1 MKRFDMEMNT
11 IVPDAL
17 LPHDAIGYYVSG
29 KLRALFPG
37 RGLLQAREGHFAPV
51 EYARAGLCTT
61 TQREDVHAEVIT
73 HWDGPFSGLQRN
85 VINAW
90 YAVEWQG
97 LTIDLLMLQWN
108 GDTSYFLL
116 ADTYEAAER
125 FYLAVCEWHMGL
137 REEVLVFEGA
147 YWRKDERLFKA
158 LAQATFE
165 NLVLDGTLKQEIQD
179 DVQRFFAARELYETY
194 GVPWKRGIL
203 FLGPPG
209 NGKTHA
215 VKAVINAASQSCL
228 YVKSVANTAAIM
240 EVFEQARR
248 SAPCVLVLED
258 LDSLV
263 APSQRSVLLNELDG
277 FAVNAG
283 ILTLAT
289 TNHPE
294 KLDPA
299 LIDRPSRFDRKYH
312 FDLPDHDVRCTY
324 IRRWNETLQPALQIG
339 EKTIADLA
347 AATDGFSFA
356 YLKEL
361 FVSATMRW
369 MAVQTPGAMD
379 EVVQDELILL
389 LCQMPSADS
398 GSGGKLDKSRKH

>member
-1 MKRFDMEMNT
+1 MEMNT
-11 IVPDAL
+11 IIPDAL
-17 LPHDAIGYYVSG
+17 MPSDAVGYYMSG
-29 KLRALFPG
+29 RLRALFPG
-37 RGLLQAREGHFAPV
+37 RALLQAQEGNFAPV
-51 EYARAGLCTT
+51 EYARAGLCGM

-73 HWDGPFSGLQRN
+73 RWDGPILGLRRD

-90 YAVEWQG
+90 YTVEWQG
-97 LTIDLLMLQWN
+97 LAIDLLIVKWDN
-108 GDTSYFLL
+108 DTNYFLL
-116 ADTYEAAER
+116 ADTYESAER
-125 FYLAVCEWHMGL
+125 FYLAVSEWQMGL
-137 REEVLVFEGA
+137 REEVMVFEGT
-147 YWRKDERLFKA
+147 YWRKDEELFKG
-158 LAQATFE
+158 LARATFD

-179 DVQRFFAARELYETY
+179 DVRRFFAARELYEAY

-215 VKAVINAASQSCL
+215 VKAVINAVSQPCL
-228 YVKSVANTAAIM
+228 YVKSVYDAGALLR
-240 EVFEQARR
+240 VFGQARR
-248 SAPCVLVLED
+248 SAPCILVLED
-258 LDSLV
+258 LDTLV
-263 APSQRSVLLNELDG
+263 GKDLRSVLLNELDG

-312 FDLPDHDVRCTY
+312 FQLPDHAVRCTY
-324 IRRWNETLQPALQIG
+324 ILRWNESLQPALRIG
-339 EKTIADLA
+339 ERTIADLVA
-347 AATDGFSFA
+347 KTEGFSFA

-369 MAVQTPGAMD
+369 MAVQEHGAMD
-379 EVVQDELILL
+379 KIARDELVLL

-398 GSGGKLDKSRKH
+398 GNGGKRGKSKKH